1 MFNKLT
7 LKLATVLMLGIVL
20 IGPHTSAHAS
30 KSLDT
35 ATPINFDD
43 DYGQEGAECLDGV
56 IRLHCDSYNPTRRG

>member
-43 DYGQEGAECLDGV
+43 DYGDREKNECLDWDLGV
-56 IRLHCDSYNPTRRG
+56 FTKNCDLSNY